1 MFREALGG
9 PVRLRVVEAVL
20 YSLFGGII
28 MTVNRIHSVRR
39 CGIALALAGV
49 LAGSVAVAQDATP
62 GAHPERGDRMPAVEQ
77 HFGAPATR
85 YPAVG
90 QPPITRWDYPGM
102 VVYFEGD
109 RVIHTVL
116 VNPSA

>member
-1 MFREALGG
+1 
-9 PVRLRVVEAVL
+9 
-20 YSLFGGII
+20 
-28 MTVNRIHSVRR
+28 MTVNRNHSVRL

-49 LAGSVAVAQDATP
+49 LSAGAARAADATSA
-62 GAHPERGDRMPAVEQ
+62 AHPERGDRMPAVEQ

-109 RVIHTVL
+109 QVIHTVL

>member
-1 MFREALGG
+1 MTRNASH
-9 PVRLRVVEAVL
+9 PIRLVGV
-20 YSLFGGII
+20 
-28 MTVNRIHSVRR
+28 
-39 CGIALALAGV
+39 ALALFG
-49 LAGSVAVAQDATP
+49 LFAVAAARAADVAP
-62 GAHPERGDRMPAVEQ
+62 GDHPERGARMTAVEQ

-102 VVYFEGD
+102 VVYFEND

-116 VNPSA
+116 VNPST